1 MPYSNTWK
9 LGNGSKITIN
19 SVEYLDATSVTVPD
33 EMRELV
39 EITTLGSTRKEWVA
53 SDMPDSDEI
62 TVTLPYTGT
71 IGSSIVT
78 GTAVTCAVFL
88 AKLNGGTGYTFTFTG
103 IVTKAA
109 PSAAEVDGKLAWEI
123 TIKPTT
129 ILTRS

>member
-19 SVEYLDATSVTVPD
+19 GTEYLDATSVTVPG
-33 EMRELV
+33 EMRDLV
-39 EITTLGSTRKEWVA
+39 EITTLGSTRKEYVA

-88 AKLNGGTGYTFTFTG
+88 AKLNSGTGYTFTFTG
-103 IVTKAA
+103 LVTKAQ
-109 PSAAEVDGKLAWEI
+109 PGAAEVDGKLSWEI